1 MTTLGKKVSEMAHL
15 NEKTISDQTCKAIII
30 DTLMAAGQPF
40 TKDQLS
46 REIENIF
53 RVIMAKSR
61 LEAIIEDLVR
71 TNTLQI
77 GADKILRLN
86 PIEEA
91 RIKQV
96 KQDELKLQ
104 STACA
109 KWVDKISEETDLSQ
123 KLKDELEQ
131 ALPIYLRSVFVR
143 HGVISYVLLSSNENV
158 ADFNVDEIA
167 KTVSLSFAKEHQEEI
182 TKCLPT
188 VFSCLEEPIIM
199 EYVQHSINKAV
210 GYVSEVISQDTADQL
225 SESLKGLVLYLD
237 TNTIYR
243 LLKLQGQERYEAVKE
258 TIDLCKDAGVSIR
271 VSAVTQK
278 ELSNRLKFDSKV
290 LREYPNTTNLER
302 LGYKYRTS
310 ENFVSTYWK
319 THVDTGVSVQDYID
333 YYTNYDVL
341 LKSENI
347 LLEEHQIEEEQLL
360 LRAKE
365 IFSKLSLRDP
375 EYKKD

>member
-1 MTTLGKKVSEMAHL
+1 M
-15 NEKTISDQTCKAIII
+15 
-30 DTLMAAGQPF
+30 
-40 TKDQLS
+40 
-46 REIENIF
+46 
-53 RVIMAKSR
+53 
-61 LEAIIEDLVR
+61 
-71 TNTLQI
+71 
-77 GADKILRLN
+77 
-86 PIEEA
+86 
-91 RIKQV
+91 
-96 KQDELKLQ
+96 
-104 STACA
+104 
-109 KWVDKISEETDLSQ
+109 
-123 KLKDELEQ
+123 
-131 ALPIYLRSVFVR
+131 
-143 HGVISYVLLSSNENV
+143 
-158 ADFNVDEIA
+158 
-167 KTVSLSFAKEHQEEI
+167 
-182 TKCLPT
+182 
-188 VFSCLEEPIIM
+188 
-199 EYVQHSINKAV
+199 
-210 GYVSEVISQDTADQL
+210 
-225 SESLKGLVLYLD
+225 
-237 TNTIYR
+237 
-243 LLKLQGQERYEAVKE
+243 KLQGQERYEAVKE